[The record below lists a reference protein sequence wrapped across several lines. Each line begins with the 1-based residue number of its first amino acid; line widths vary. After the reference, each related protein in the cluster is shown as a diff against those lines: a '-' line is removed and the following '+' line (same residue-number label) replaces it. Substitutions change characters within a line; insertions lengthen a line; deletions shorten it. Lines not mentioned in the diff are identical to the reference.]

1 VTFAQPL
8 PPAVTCSPSS
18 KLQWVNDA
26 LTAPGFQL
34 INTTIQSRR
43 FGVLC
48 MGRDG
53 IIAGNRFLDN
63 PGPSIL
69 LINDDDYDNPR
80 ESRMGYMPRNI
91 TIVGNTFINASRCVP
106 DPYHAGTAPSMLSV
120 IGSAVVGPNTS
131 PFGTVPEPFVRVA
144 YHGAQNISIV
154 NNTIDTWFR
163 GAGVLLGEVSGGVVR
178 GNTIARPPDVDAP
191 AVDVSD
197 SDSIRVEDNLLIGG
211 WAAIE
216 GDGEGSAAAVRVA
229 KNTTGVEVAH
239 NTLRQS

>member
-1 VTFAQPL
+1 MEFVEYPSGVFDQPGRNRVITWQTML
-8 PPAVTCSPSS
+8 E
-18 KLQWVNDA
+18 
-26 LTAPGFQL
+26 PGFQRQF
-34 INTTIQSRR
+34 QSAKLVFEHADRPLSKPIRLRFARVRKFRGSSMRR
-43 FGVLC
+43 L
-48 MGRDG
+48 
-53 IIAGNRFLDN
+53 NRYYER
-63 PGPSIL
+63 I
-69 LINDDDYDNPR
+69 
-80 ESRMGYMPRNI
+80 NI
-91 TIVGNTFINASRCVP
+91 TIVDNTFINASRCVP

-211 WAAIE
+211 WSAIE

-239 NTLRQS
+239 STLRQS